1 MIFESDSNPDY
12 RRLHALYAVLFLFFG
27 AIVVRLW
34 YLQVVK
40 NEEFLLLAEKQRTR
54 QIRRKAPRGEIV
66 DTKGRVL
73 ASSHPHYVVAALP
86 DEVNKHPEVLPR
98 LIQLLNL
105 RPELVSEQMEA
116 SKHSPSDPVP
126 LLEDVDVATL
136 ALVEEN
142 LVKLPGI
149 FIDTE
154 PKRVYQD
161 SQTCTHALGIVRPI
175 SREKLA
181 KVQDEGYRPGDY
193 VGVEGIEASYEQ
205 QLRGVDGGQ
214 YVEVDVKGRVRK
226 ALDERPSVP
235 GHTLQLTLDLDLQK
249 VAYQA
254 LQEQLSYGRTGAI
267 VAMDPQDGAV
277 LAFSSSPSYD
287 LNRFDSD
294 YSEWIKNPQHPLYNR
309 VTLMGQACG
318 SPFKLIT
325 AAAGLESGTLH
336 TYSGDYCPGY
346 IMVGKQRFHCD
357 KRSGHGNLDF
367 YQAIAASCDV
377 FFYHAGMNTEIEN
390 LEKWARNF
398 GLGSKTGIDLPPQF
412 ESAGT
417 IPSPDWKKRRF
428 RRSHTK
434 NPWVKGDLVN
444 MSIGQGYLRITPL
457 QLAVFTSA
465 LANGGEVLKPQLVR
479 EIRDVSS
486 GQPIVLHRLE
496 KQVRQ
501 QTGLRAEYRNAIV
514 EGMKRVLMEHGT
526 ASGVAIPGLSVAGK
540 TGTVERME
548 KGEQVNDSVF
558 VCFAPAEKPRIAI
571 AVIVQKGNHGSE
583 TAAPIAKRLL
593 LQYFGQQ
600 NPAPNA
606 TNQAQNTRSN
616 SRNGSQATGIS
627 RKPEH
632 NRPIQ
637 PVSPSSNESTVPP
650 PSEEN
655 STPPETD
662 STNETKPAE
671 TPNPANGDGDP
682 NQ

>member
-1 MIFESDSNPDY
+1 MILESESTPDY
-12 RRLHALYAVLFLFFG
+12 LRLHVLYILVFLFFG
-27 AIVVRLW
+27 AIVARLW
-34 YLQVVK
+34 YLQVVRS
-40 NEEFLLLAEKQRTR
+40 EEFLLLAEKQRTR
-54 QIRRKAPRGEIV
+54 QIRRRAPRGEIM
-66 DTKGRVL
+66 DAKGRIL
-73 ASSHPHYVVAALP
+73 ASTHPHYVVAALP

-105 RPELVSEQMEA
+105 RPELVAEQMEV
-116 SKHSPSDPVP
+116 SKRNPFDPVP
-126 LLEDVDVATL
+126 LLEDVDISTL

-181 KVQDEGYRPGDY
+181 KVQDAGYRPGDY
-193 VGVEGIEASYEQ
+193 IGVEGIESSYEKE
-205 QLRGVDGGQ
+205 LRGVDGGQ
-214 YVEVDVKGRVRK
+214 FVEVDVKGRVRK
-226 ALDERPSVP
+226 SLDERTSVP

-249 VAYQA
+249 VAHQA
-254 LQEQLSYGRTGAI
+254 LQEQLAMGRTGAI
-267 VAMDPQDGAV
+267 VALDPTDGAV
-277 LAFSSSPSYD
+277 LAFSSSPTYD

-294 YSEWIKNPQHPLYNR
+294 YASWIQNPLHPLYNR

-325 AAAGLESGTLH
+325 AAAGLESGSLH
-336 TYSGDYCPGY
+336 TNSGDYCSGY

-377 FFYHAGMNTEIEN
+377 FFYHAGMNAEINN

-398 GLGSKTGIDLPPQF
+398 GLGSKTGIDLPTQF
-412 ESAGT
+412 EVAGT
-417 IPSPDWKKRRF
+417 VPSPEWKKNRF
-428 RRSHTK
+428 RRSRTR

-444 MSIGQGYLRITPL
+444 MSIGQGFLRITPL
-457 QLAVFTSA
+457 QLAVLTAAF
-465 LANGGEVLKPQLVR
+465 ANGGEVLKPQLVR
-479 EIRDVSS
+479 EIRDVST
-486 GQPIVLHRLE
+486 GQPVVLHRLQ

-501 QTGLRAEYRNAIV
+501 QTGLRPEYRNAIV
-514 EGMKRVLMEHGT
+514 EGMKRVLLEHGT
-526 ASGVAIPGLSVAGK
+526 AAGVAIPGLSVAGK
-540 TGTVERME
+540 TGTVERTE

-558 VCFAPAEKPRIAI
+558 ICFAPAEKPRIAI
-571 AVIVQKGNHGSE
+571 AVIVQRGNHGSE

-600 NPAPNA
+600 NLLANA
-606 TNQAQNTRSN
+606 TTQQSSTRSTP
-616 SRNGSQATGIS
+616 RTAPQGSTITK
-627 RKPEH
+627 RPE
-632 NRPIQ
+632 RTKPIQ
-637 PVSPSSNESTVPP
+637 PVSP
-650 PSEEN
+650 PSEIPTIPIPNEEN
-655 STPPETD
+655 STPPETKN
-662 STNETKPAE
+662 TPETKPNE
-671 TPNPANGDGDP
+671 TPDPENGDP